1 MHVFVDAETVKRVA
15 VTKRG
20 VSEWDVVSQVRIG
33 RCAQAWVPASARNR
47 SASPTPSPAVAD
59 AGAGCCCRTGSH
71 RWHLGQ

>member
-59 AGAGCCCRTGSH
+59 ARAGCFCRTGFR
-71 RWHLGQ
+71 RWHLR